1 MLLRI
6 ISNIRK
12 FRWDNAILELLVV
25 AVGLLMAFQID
36 RWGEGRSEL
45 EKERQYVDRLVN
57 DLNRDV
63 ENLEKAISQAALR
76 LSFADL
82 LIAVAD
88 EPEIALQSPVRFILA
103 VNQAAFTYTPALT
116 ANTFEE
122 LKSSGSLGLLR
133 DAALRNELFDYYR
146 FDNSERQ
153 YLSLQLMQ
161 EFRHFEL
168 AAGTLTNRQL
178 KRAADEWF
186 IVSKA
191 EVDKIENDPVDAAEV
206 LAAAK
211 RLQQNE
217 SFVAWLPIVY
227 EMQLELIDSNQE
239 RLDRA
244 AALLELLGKK

>member
-36 RWGEGRSEL
+36 RWWEGRSEL

-76 LSFADL
+76 LSFAGL

-186 IVSKA
+186 IVSNA

-206 LAAAK
+206 LVAAK

>member
-12 FRWDNAILELLVV
+12 FRWDNAVLELLVV

-36 RWGEGRSEL
+36 RWWEGRSEL

-146 FDNSERQ
+146 FDNSARQ
-153 YLSLQLMQ
+153 YMSLQLMQ

-186 IVSKA
+186 IVSHA

-206 LAAAK
+206 LVAAK

-227 EMQLELIDSNQE
+227 EMQLELIDSNQK

>member
-36 RWGEGRSEL
+36 RWWEGRSEL

-186 IVSKA
+186 IVSNA